1 MSYTKQLVNEEFVS
15 NYELKSAKKVYGKNP
30 GWCAKIQFKKK
41 KKETL
46 NNHFYLICH
55 LVIFFSY
62 KSYRLNKC

>member
-41 KKETL
+41 KKGNL
-46 NNHFYLICH
+46 KQSFLFNLPSCY
-55 LVIFFSY
+55 FF
-62 KSYRLNKC
+62 

>member
-15 NYELKSAKKVYGKNP
+15 NYELKSAKKVYGKKP
-30 GWCAKIQFKKK
+30 GWCAKIQFKK

>member
-41 KKETL
+41 KGNLKQSFL
-46 NNHFYLICH
+46 FNLPPCY
-55 LVIFFSY
+55 FF
-62 KSYRLNKC
+62 